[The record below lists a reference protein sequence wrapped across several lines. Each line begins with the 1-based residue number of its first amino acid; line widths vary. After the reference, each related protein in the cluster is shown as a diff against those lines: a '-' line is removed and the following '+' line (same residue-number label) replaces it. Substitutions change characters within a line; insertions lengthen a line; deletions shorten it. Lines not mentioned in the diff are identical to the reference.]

1 MLREIE
7 QLHDLLLDHR
17 NADLDEIIH
26 FVENKIA
33 EFKPFNHESEEL
45 SEACRINLQRNNIP
59 NLDLGKLSLQVETL
73 EQNFSKRDIAFMFAM
88 LYKQITLIKEFENKK
103 INQ

>member
-1 MLREIE
+1 MSREIE

-26 FVENKIA
+26 LVENKIA
-33 EFKPFNHESEEL
+33 EFKPFNHESERL
-45 SEACRINLQRNNIP
+45 NEACNINTQKNNIP

-88 LYKQITLIKEFENKK
+88 LYKHMIIVKEFEDKK
-103 INQ
+103 